1 VIAGYDSILTLSQY
15 RRLLGHFGFVA
26 GNLRHIRVG
35 GTEGIRAI
43 SFIVRDRLWGTYRP
57 DIADLTVD
65 QRSDGF
71 TVRYRAEVRDDDQRF
86 RYRATIEGRPDRL
99 VFEAEGEAVTVFE
112 TNRAGFVVLHPV
124 AGVAGEPVEV
134 EHVDGRI
141 VHERFPDLID
151 PVQPMSD
158 LRALS
163 HAVMPGLTVTCRMEG
178 DAFEME
184 DQRNWCDAS
193 YKTYVRPLSRPW
205 PYRLPPGEVLKQ
217 SVTLTVAGR
226 TRPAAAAAARTC
238 EIAVGEVIGPAPA
251 IGLGFDPA
259 EIDATRRV
267 LRDLADLGP
276 GMVVC
281 HFDPRR
287 GHDRAALDAMVACA
301 VELGAEPWL
310 EAVIAEVEGFENEI
324 AALGALVQSLDSP
337 FRTVLVTPAADL
349 KSTAPGQPWPPAP
362 PPIAWRERPFPAR
375 GSAAG
380 WPPPSRNSTASV
392 RHAKRSTS
400 SVSPRWPSSTPAT
413 TSRSSRASKRCRRSR
428 GAPGSLPATVR
439 SDLVTGTYAVRNDA
453 IPMSFQAA
461 AAVTER
467 HWSCASARKVRIVLR
482 EVRWRWMLNVL

>member
-151 PVQPMSD
+151 PVQPVSD

-362 PPIAWRERPFPAR
+362 PPIAFYRAARKAFPRARLGGGMASTFTELNRKRP
-375 GSAAG
+375 
-380 WPPPSRNSTASV
+380 
-392 RHAKRSTS
+392 
-400 SVSPRWPSSTPAT
+400 PRQE
-413 TSRSSRASKRCRRSR
+413 
-428 GAPGSLPATVR
+428 V
-439 SDLVTGTYAVRNDA
+439 DLVGFTTVALVHACDDVSVIEGLEALPSIAR
-453 IPMSFQAA
+453 
-461 AAVTER
+461 
-467 HWSCASARKVRIVLR
+467 SARVIAGDRPLGPCHRNLCSPKRRHPDVLSGGCGGHRAPLVVRFR
-482 EVRWRWMLNVL
+482 SEGPHRFA